1 VRLLPRILLAVI
13 VLVAVAA
20 AATLTAARLE
30 AAAPQLIPTLTST
43 TPWRA
48 APGPL
53 APIAVPAQGSL
64 AVESVDG
71 HAITTLASSQAEV
84 VRPTASVAK
93 TMTALVILEVHP
105 LLPAQAGPILTM
117 TRQDVDDYRSIAAAG
132 GSFAPVTLGEHLSER
147 DLLVGLMLPSANNLA
162 LTAAR
167 WIDGSVAAFVA
178 RLNARAEQLG
188 MSHTHFA
195 DPDGLAAATT
205 STAADLVLLGAAVVA
220 DEALLSVVST
230 TTATLPDGT
239 VVTNLDQLLGVDPG
253 WLGIKTG
260 WTPPAGGCLLFAAR
274 RILAPGAPPLTVVGA
289 VLGQPP
295 DGNVDLAHPEL
306 GAAFSV
312 ARAAVDAA
320 FGQFAAVRVGPAS
333 VPVSGTIDGPWG
345 VSSALHLVGADRFV
359 LLQRGGTLAVVAAV
373 EAVPAPSAP
382 GAPAGTVS
390 VSLLGVPVGAWT
402 LVTDRHVDGPSPWWK
417 LLHG

>member
-1 VRLLPRILLAVI
+1 MSPDLA
-13 VLVAVAA
+13 
-20 AATLTAARLE
+20 
-30 AAAPQLIPTLTST
+30 
-43 TPWRA
+43 
-48 APGPL
+48 
-53 APIAVPAQGSL
+53 
-64 AVESVDG
+64 
-71 HAITTLASSQAEV
+71 ASSSNDG
-84 VRPTASVAK
+84 R
-93 TMTALVILEVHP
+93 L
-105 LLPAQAGPILTM
+105 GLT
-117 TRQDVDDYRSIAAAG
+117 
-132 GSFAPVTLGEHLSER
+132 PN
-147 DLLVGLMLPSANNLA
+147 GL
-162 LTAAR
+162 T
-167 WIDGSVAAFVA
+167 
-178 RLNARAEQLG
+178 
-188 MSHTHFA
+188 
-195 DPDGLAAATT
+195 
-205 STAADLVLLGAAVVA
+205 LLGF
-220 DEALLSVVST
+220 
-230 TTATLPDGT
+230 
-239 VVTNLDQLLGVDPG
+239 
-253 WLGIKTG
+253 GI
-260 WTPPAGGCLLFAAR
+260 
-274 RILAPGAPPLTVVGA
+274 TVVGA